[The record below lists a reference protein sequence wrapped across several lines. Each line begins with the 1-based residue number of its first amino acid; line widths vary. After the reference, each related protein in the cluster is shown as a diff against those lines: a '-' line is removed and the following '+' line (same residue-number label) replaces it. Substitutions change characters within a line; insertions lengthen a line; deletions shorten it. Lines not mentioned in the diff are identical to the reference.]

1 MEDRALAD
9 RLVNYA
15 DALAAVSFVG
25 MSGLTIALAD
35 PEVRCSIS
43 QGALIPVSL
52 INVVSAS
59 AVTLI
64 LVILRRWER
73 DLRSASPVSPKAA
86 RISGRLH
93 VARFVVVWLSAGAAV
108 GAIIASTRDA
118 SCIV

>member
-25 MSGLTIALAD
+25 MSGFTIALAD
-35 PEVRCSIS
+35 PEVRCSIT
-43 QGALIPVSL
+43 QGALLPVSL
-52 INVVSAS
+52 INVISAS

-64 LVILRRWER
+64 LVILQRWER
-73 DLRSASPVSPKAA
+73 DLRSANPLSAKAA

-93 VARFVVVWLSAGAAV
+93 VARFVIVWLSAGAAV
-108 GAIIASTRDA
+108 ATLIASTRDT
-118 SCIV
+118 SCVV